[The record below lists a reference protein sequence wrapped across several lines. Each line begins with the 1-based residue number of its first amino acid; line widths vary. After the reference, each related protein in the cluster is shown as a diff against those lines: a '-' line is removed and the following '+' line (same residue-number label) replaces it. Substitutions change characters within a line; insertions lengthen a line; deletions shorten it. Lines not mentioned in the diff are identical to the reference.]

1 MRVYQ
6 GKLNTNI
13 SYVTKDDVIT
23 LLTSGGF
30 RQGATAVPTRQWT
43 QSYKGT
49 PNANY
54 SMAGT
59 IINLDGEQID
69 IFVVDDQYYWFTGS
83 ISDDSVVL
91 GMKKDGMEDYGR
103 AELSLI
109 HSKT

>member
-23 LLTSGGF
+23 LLTSGCF

-69 IFVVDDQYYWFTGS
+69 IFVVDDQYYW
-83 ISDDSVVL
+83 
-91 GMKKDGMEDYGR
+91 
-103 AELSLI
+103 
-109 HSKT
+109 